1 MLGEQRR
8 IVLAGLAATEERGS
22 ILRLHDGLTANG
34 RGISGGGPHVL
45 ACVALLPERVV
56 AAASLAS
63 LAAYDGE
70 VLDSFDGMGEGS
82 TQDSKLYVEH
92 GREAGRAD
100 AEQQAEAQGDAAVPE
115 PVAMMSAFHR
125 RRREGA
131 HGGPGDFLLSGT
143 QHGLSPGTEVW
154 LDEDMVRPR
163 GLDPDDVRV
172 PVRLRQAV
180 AMPSRVPRA
189 DGVAGPDEALPIK
202 GMPTTVLAAS
212 GKSAAA
218 ADEKLPCPGLPEAAG
233 RLRP

>member
-163 GLDPDDVRV
+163 ALTPTTCACRCSYGRPSRCHPGCPEPTVW
-172 PVRLRQAV
+172 PVRARRCRSSACRRPSWLLLGSLRRPLMRNCHVQAYPKPPV
-180 AMPSRVPRA
+180 
-189 DGVAGPDEALPIK
+189 G
-202 GMPTTVLAAS
+202 
-212 GKSAAA
+212 
-218 ADEKLPCPGLPEAAG
+218 
-233 RLRP
+233 